1 MATEVTIGIDIGTTS
16 VKAVAVDGDGNVVAR
31 TRISHALRSSHAGE
45 LAHDAASAWRDGPR
59 AALAAVAAVAGAELS
74 VAAVN
79 VAAMVP
85 SLTAVDASGR
95 PLSDGL
101 LYGDDRGRGVDSAAD
116 VTSADPSNSGELV
129 RFLESLVA
137 THPTAAGY
145 WPAQAV
151 ANAALCGRG
160 AIDTVTAMTT
170 CPLFDYTTWDSAV
183 AESVGLSDTAR
194 LPDIVSGTQAIGS
207 VASVGGALLGGGTI
221 DAFGEQLVAG
231 ANHSGDVLVILGA
244 TLIGWAVIDEWR
256 DVPGLWTVPH
266 TAPGKVLIGGP
277 SNAGGLFVNWAR
289 QLLGDPSRD
298 IALDAGRVPVW
309 QPHLRGERV
318 PLHDAGRRASLH
330 GLDIGMGPA
339 ASMRAAYEAS
349 GFTLRHQFDLAGLSP
364 RRLVLTGGGVR
375 DLAWVRAIVD
385 ATGVPADL
393 VAVPEGAALGAAYL
407 ARVTA
412 GLESSAAEADRWS
425 SSAGR
430 EEPDPVWAAAAS
442 DRYEHYRRLVEL
454 SAP

>member
-1 MATEVTIGIDIGTTS
+1 MGSEVTVGIDIGTTS
-16 VKAVAVDGDGNVVAR
+16 VKAVAVDGDGRVLAR
-31 TRISHALRSSHAGE
+31 TRIAHELRSSHAGE
-45 LAHDAASAWRDGPR
+45 LAHDAAMAWFDGPR
-59 AALAAVAAVAGAELS
+59 AALSAVAGPDLDI
-74 VAAVN
+74 VAVN

-85 SLTAVDASGR
+85 SLTAVDPAGR
-95 PLSDGL
+95 PLGDGI
-101 LYGDDRGRGVDSAAD
+101 LYGDDRGRADGPDAAA
-116 VTSADPSNSGELV
+116 ADPSNSGELV
-129 RFLESLVA
+129 RFLGSLVESEPA
-137 THPTAAGY
+137 AAGY

-151 ANAALCGRG
+151 ANGALCGRG

-170 CPLFDYTTWDSAV
+170 CPLFDYRTWDPAV
-183 AESVGLSDTAR
+183 AASAGLDDTSK
-194 LPDIVSGTQAIGS
+194 LPDIASGSDAVGTI
-207 VASVGGALLGGGTI
+207 ASVGGALLGGGTI

-244 TLIGWAVIDEWR
+244 TLIGWAVIDDWR
-256 DVPGLWTVPH
+256 EVAGLWTVPH

-298 IALDAGRVPVW
+298 VVLDPGRVPMW

-318 PLHDAGRRASLH
+318 PLHDTGRRASLH

-339 ASMRAAYEAS
+339 ESMRAAYEAS

-375 DLAWVRAIVD
+375 DHAWVRAIVD

-393 VAVPEGAALGAAYL
+393 VDVPEGAALGAAYL

-412 GLESSAAEADRWS
+412 GLETSAADAGRWAS
-425 SSAGR
+425 SSVH
-430 EEPDPVWAAAAS
+430 EDPDPVWAAAAS
-442 DRYEHYRRLVEL
+442 DRYDHYRRLVT
-454 SAP
+454 A